1 MIETILSPRL
11 MRPLFW
17 LLACFSL
24 VMALLPKPPS
34 TPIDQFGDKFA
45 HMLAFA
51 VLTVVARLA
60 WPRTPIWIAAL
71 LLSLYGA
78 AIELLQTIPALH
90 RDSDPRD
97 WVADT
102 GAIALALLLAQFL
115 IHFSGKRDTI

>member
-1 MIETILSPRL
+1 MIETLLSSRL

-34 TPIDQFGDKFA
+34 TPIDRFGDKFE

-60 WPRTPIWIAAL
+60 WPRAPVWAAAL

-78 AIELLQTIPALH
+78 AIELLQRIPALH
-90 RDSDPRD
+90 RDSDARD
-97 WVADT
+97 WLADT
-102 GAIALALLLAQFL
+102 AAIALALVLAQLL

>member
-17 LLACFSL
+17 LLGCFSL

>member
-1 MIETILSPRL
+1 MLETILSPRL

-17 LLACFSL
+17 LLGCFSL

-34 TPIDQFGDKFA
+34 TPIDRFGDKFE

-51 VLTVVARLA
+51 VLTVVARLG
-60 WPRTPIWIAAL
+60 WPRTPIWIAAV
-71 LLSLYGA
+71 LLSLDGA
-78 AIELLQTIPALH
+78 AIELLQTIPLLH

-102 GAIALALLLAQFL
+102 AAIALALLLAQFL

>member
-1 MIETILSPRL
+1 MIETLLSSRL

-17 LLACFSL
+17 LLGCFSL
-24 VMALLPKPPS
+24 VMALLPQPPS
-34 TPIDQFGDKFA
+34 TPIDRFGDKFE
-45 HMLAFA
+45 HILAFV

-60 WPRTPIWIAAL
+60 WPRTPIWVAAL

-78 AIELLQTIPALH
+78 TIELLQTIPALK

-97 WVADT
+97 WVADM

-115 IHFSGKRDTI
+115 IYFSGKRDTI

>member
-1 MIETILSPRL
+1 

-17 LLACFSL
+17 LLGSFSL

-34 TPIDQFGDKFA
+34 TPIDQFGDKFE

-60 WPRTPIWIAAL
+60 WPRTPIWIAAV

-102 GAIALALLLAQFL
+102 AAIALALLLAQFL
-115 IHFSGKRDTI
+115 IYFSGKRDTI

>member
-17 LLACFSL
+17 LLGCFSL

-78 AIELLQTIPALH
+78 MIELLQTIPALH

>member
-17 LLACFSL
+17 LLAGFSL
-24 VMALLPKPPS
+24 IMALLPKPPS
-34 TPIDQFGDKFA
+34 MPIDRFGDKFA

-90 RDSDPRD
+90 RDSDARD

-102 GAIALALLLAQFL
+102 AAIALALLLAQFL
-115 IHFSGKRDTI
+115 IHFSVKRDTI

>member
-1 MIETILSPRL
+1 MIETLLSPRL

-17 LLACFSL
+17 LLGCFSL

-78 AIELLQTIPALH
+78 MIELLQTIPALH

>member
-1 MIETILSPRL
+1 MIETLLSPRL

-17 LLACFSL
+17 LLGCFSL

-34 TPIDQFGDKFA
+34 TPIDAFGDKFA
-45 HMLAFA
+45 HMLAFV
-51 VLTVVARLA
+51 VLTIVARLA

-78 AIELLQTIPALH
+78 AIELLQKIPMLH

-97 WVADT
+97 WIADT
-102 GAIALALLLAQFL
+102 AAIALALLLAQLL
-115 IHFSGKRDTI
+115 IHFSGKHDTI

>member
-17 LLACFSL
+17 LLGCFSL

-115 IHFSGKRDTI
+115 IHFIAKRDTI

>member
-17 LLACFSL
+17 LLAGFSL
-24 VMALLPKPPS
+24 IMALLPKPPS
-34 TPIDQFGDKFA
+34 MPIDRFGDKFA

-60 WPRTPIWIAAL
+60 WPRTPIWIAGL

-102 GAIALALLLAQFL
+102 AAIALALLLAQFL

>member
-17 LLACFSL
+17 LLGCFSL

-60 WPRTPIWIAAL
+60 WPRTPIWIPAL

-115 IHFSGKRDTI
+115 IHFIAKRDTI